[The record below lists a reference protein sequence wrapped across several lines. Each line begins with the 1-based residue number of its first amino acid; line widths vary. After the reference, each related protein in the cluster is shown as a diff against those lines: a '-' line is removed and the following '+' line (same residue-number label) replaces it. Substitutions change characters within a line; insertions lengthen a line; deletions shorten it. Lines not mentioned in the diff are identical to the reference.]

1 MPSGH
6 QVRPRVTALCNNL
19 EGNVINS
26 ESTQSSI
33 LHIAHNRLHTQHIA
47 GPPLHKPEDVVR
59 HLCAVQAQ
67 DYQAAK
73 WALGLRL
80 GDDARD
86 SDVEEAF
93 TAGTILRTHV
103 LRPTW
108 HFVMPEDIR
117 WLLALTAPRVH
128 TFNAYYYRK
137 LELDDTLFARSHAI
151 IRKAL
156 EGGKHLTRPELGAM
170 LEREGI
176 NTQDGLRLGYIIIHA
191 ELEAVLCSGP
201 RLGKQFT
208 YALLDERAPGAK
220 TLPHD
225 EALARLV
232 VRYFT
237 GHGPATVKDLMWWS
251 SLTAA
256 EVKAGIEM
264 VKSQLIQEV
273 VDGQTYWLADTTP
286 FVKDKSPT
294 AYLLPNFDEYSVGYA
309 DRSALYEASLA
320 LQPFVL
326 LGNIIVIDG
335 QIVGTWNRTFSK
347 RAVVITADTFAKLTG
362 AESDAFAEAADRY
375 GAFLGMPAILS

>member
-1 MPSGH
+1 M
-6 QVRPRVTALCNNL
+6 LWNNL
-19 EGNVINS
+19 KGNAINS
-26 ESTQSSI
+26 ENRQSST
-33 LHIAHNRLHTQHIA
+33 LDIAHRRLHTQHIA
-47 GPPLHKPEDVVR
+47 GAPLQTPEDVVR
-59 HLCAVQAQ
+59 HLSAVQAQ

-73 WALGLRL
+73 WAVGLRL
-80 GDDARD
+80 GDNARD
-86 SDVEEAF
+86 SDIDEAF
-93 TAGTILRTHV
+93 TTGTILRTHV

-108 HFVMPEDIR
+108 HFVLPADIR

-128 TFNAYYYRK
+128 VFNAYYYRK
-137 LELDDTLFARSHAI
+137 LELDDALFARSHAI

-156 EGGKHLTRPELGAM
+156 ENGKHLTRPELGAI
-170 LEREGI
+170 LEQEGI
-176 NTQDGLRLGYIIIHA
+176 DTHDGVRLGYILIHA
-191 ELEAVLCSGP
+191 ELEAVICSGP
-201 RLGKQFT
+201 RQGKQFT

-225 EALARLV
+225 EALAQLV
-232 VRYFT
+232 LRYFT

-273 VDGQTYWLADTTP
+273 VDGQTYWHTDTTP

-294 AYLLPNFDEYSVGYA
+294 AYLLPNFDEFSVGYA

-335 QIVGTWNRTFSK
+335 QIVGTWKRTFSK
-347 RAVVITADTFAKLTG
+347 DAVVITADTFANLAA
-362 AESDAFAEAADRY
+362 AESDAFESAARRY
-375 GAFLGMPAILS
+375 GAFLGMPVVLS